1 VYSYGVVLL
10 ELLTGRR
17 SLDRSRPPREQAL
30 TDWALPALPHKKR
43 VMGIVDPRLLQGG
56 DGDEGAPPARAVQ
69 KAAMLA
75 YHCLNRNPK
84 ARPLM
89 RDVVASLEPLQRPPE
104 EPGAAA

>member
-1 VYSYGVVLL
+1 
-10 ELLTGRR
+10 
-17 SLDRSRPPREQAL
+17 
-30 TDWALPALPHKKR
+30 
-43 VMGIVDPRLLQGG
+43 MGIVDPRLMQLQG
-56 DGDEGAPPARAVQ
+56 DGAPPPARAVQ

-89 RDVVASLEPLQRPPE
+89 RDVVASLEPLQQPPE